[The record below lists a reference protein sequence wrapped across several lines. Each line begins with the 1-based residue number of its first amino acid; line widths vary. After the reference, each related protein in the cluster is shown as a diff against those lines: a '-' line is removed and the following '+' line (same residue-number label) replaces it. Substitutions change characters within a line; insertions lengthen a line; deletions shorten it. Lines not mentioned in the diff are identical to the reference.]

1 MQEDKSQ
8 ETSSTDDENLIRPI
22 KFNPVSGTKKQFK
35 PRFRL
40 RSMAVIIGLVL
51 SAGVAWYIVTGKSV
65 HFEAIPNT
73 ALLEIS
79 GGLKLKLADRY
90 LLRQGN
96 YTLRLTADGY
106 HPLEIKQQIS
116 NDRSQQYQLKM
127 RRLPGRL
134 NINTNPVTS
143 SEIWINEIFRG
154 KTPATVSGLE
164 FGKYTVRIDSERFFD
179 FETEIDIEGLD
190 KEQILTAEL
199 MPAWAN
205 ISLSSFPTDA
215 DIFVDDEMIGSTP
228 ITIEMLEG
236 EHNFRIKLAGHKL
249 WQKTIRVLAS
259 EDQVLEDITL
269 DPADAVVQIITIPDK
284 ANITVNGEYI
294 GQSPVEAALTPGTQ
308 SMINAF
314 KPGYSQASR
323 SINLSSG
330 EDTSIRLQLKSET
343 ASVSIFSNPSDAQ
356 VYIDGKLN
364 GAAIQTIELTT
375 TPHTIE
381 IRKQGYIEYKTI
393 ITPRPNIA
401 QQINVQLKTLEQV
414 KLESIK
420 PVILTSAGQSI
431 NLFEPV
437 SVVMGASR
445 REPGRRA
452 NETIRN
458 IQFSRS
464 FYLSETEVTNAEFR
478 QFEAN
483 HNSGTVQE
491 NNLNGDKQPVVNIS
505 WEQAALYCN
514 WLSEQDSLVP
524 FYLVVDKKVTGF
536 NAKADGYRL
545 PSEAE
550 WEWAARETGGNQ
562 LKFSWGNEMPPK
574 QMSGNFAD
582 ISAAPIIGNIIKD
595 YNDKHMVSAPVA
607 SFTANSKGLYDLG
620 GNVAEWTHDF
630 YDISVS
636 NDSSNMDPLGP
647 ESGEHHVIKG
657 SSWAHGSI
665 TELRLSFK
673 DYSSEKRNDIG
684 FRIARYLQ

>member
-8 ETSSTDDENLIRPI
+8 KTSSTDDENLIRPI

-35 PRFRL
+35 PKLRL
-40 RSMAVIIGLVL
+40 RSMAVIFGLIL
-51 SAGVAWYIVTGKSV
+51 SAGLAWYVVTGKSV
-65 HFEAIPNT
+65 YFEAIPNS

-106 HPLEIKQQIS
+106 HPLEINQQIS
-116 NDRSQQYQLKM
+116 KDRSQQYQLEM

-134 NINTNPVTS
+134 NINTNPSIS
-143 SEIWINEIFRG
+143 SDIWINEIFRG
-154 KTPATVSGLE
+154 KTPATVTGLE

-205 ISLSSFPTDA
+205 ISLSSFPAEA

-228 ITIEMLEG
+228 ITIEILEG
-236 EHNFRIKLAGHKL
+236 DHNLWIKRSGHKL
-249 WQKTIRVLAS
+249 WQRAIRVFAN
-259 EDQVLEDITL
+259 EDQVLEDIVL
-269 DPADAVVQIITIPDK
+269 EPADAVVQIITIPEK

-294 GQSPVEAALTPGTQ
+294 GQSPIEAALTPGMQ
-308 SMINAF
+308 SEVNAF
-314 KPGYSQASR
+314 KPGYTQTSR
-323 SINLSSG
+323 SLNLNSG
-330 EDTSIRLQLKSET
+330 EDATIRLQLKSET
-343 ASVSIFSNPSDAQ
+343 ASVSIYSNPSDAK

-364 GAAIQTIELTT
+364 GEANQTIDLTT

-381 IRKQGYIEYKTI
+381 IRKLGYVEYKTT
-393 ITPRPNIA
+393 ITPRPGIA
-401 QQINVQLKTLEQV
+401 QQINVQLKTLEQA
-414 KLESIK
+414 KIESIK
-420 PVILTSAGQSI
+420 PVIQTSAGQSI
-431 NLFEPV
+431 NLFNPV
-437 SVVMGASR
+437 SVIMGASR

-478 QFEAN
+478 KFDAI
-483 HNSGTVQE
+483 HDSGTVQE
-491 NNLNGDKQPVVNIS
+491 NNINGDKQPVVNIT

-514 WLSEQDSLVP
+514 WLSEQDSLIP
-524 FYLVVDKKVTGF
+524 FYIVVDKKVTGF
-536 NAKADGYRL
+536 NSKADGYRL

-550 WEWAARETGGNQ
+550 WEWAAREHGGNQ

-595 YNDKHMVSAPVA
+595 YNDKHIVSAPVA
-607 SFTANSKGLYDLG
+607 SFTSNAKGLYDLG

-630 YDISVS
+630 YDISVL
-636 NDSSNMDPLGP
+636 NDGNNMDPLGP

-673 DYSSEKRNDIG
+673 DYGSEKRNDVG